1 MTRLHGPSLLIT
13 SSEFGISI
21 QFQIMKLSYLSHWQI
36 HLYFHS
42 LAALWHN
49 PSTQR
54 HQMHWDTQTPAGPW
68 AKRYFHSTRLMQALR
83 IGLLRVRQKRA
94 LGGLPLV
101 DPPCFLLLAYCC
113 LFFCASEPTGAGVEV
128 VQTGG
133 RELILGFSGSPCA
146 CRAALMAACQA
157 RTGLTPGA
165 APPGPWME
173 LLGPRRPWA
182 EPTGLPVLAGG
193 WRDCDGW
200 SWCRWVFLSDQGAE
214 VSVGVVVLLLLA
226 YCAPGEREWET
237 GIIFWDWSYKQKH
250 LNMCVIGGIAEKLQ
264 HSKILSTFLQ
274 FQAHICQL
282 VIIQMI
288 YSLWIPMQKVTY
300 PKSTLTFRVFI
311 YAHGAKQRL

>member
-1 MTRLHGPSLLIT
+1 M
-13 SSEFGISI
+13 
-21 QFQIMKLSYLSHWQI
+21 QLSYLSHWQI

-113 LFFCASEPTGAGVEV
+113 LFFCASEPTGAGAEV

-133 RELILGFSGSPCA
+133 RELMLGFSGSPCA

-173 LLGPRRPWA
+173 LLAPRRPWA

-214 VSVGVVVLLLLA
+214 LSVGGVVLLLLA
-226 YCAPGEREWET
+226 YCAPGKSEWET
-237 GIIFWDWSYKQKH
+237 RIIFWDWSYKQKH

-264 HSKILSTFLQ
+264 HSKIQ
-274 FQAHICQL
+274 FFPHF
-282 VIIQMI
+282 
-288 YSLWIPMQKVTY
+288 YN
-300 PKSTLTFRVFI
+300 FRLI
-311 YAHGAKQRL
+311 SAS